1 MEHACWEAGEVT
13 DAESPLRDVALD
25 DEITLVGDL
34 VVAATSHDRPLTLAE
49 IDLALGLLPPMA
61 STG

>member
-1 MEHACWEAGEVT
+1 VT
-13 DAESPLRDVALD
+13 DAESLLRDVALD

-34 VVAATSHDRPLTLAE
+34 VVAATSHDRQLTLAE
-49 IDLALGLLPPMA
+49 IDLALGLTPPMA